1 MNWGIIG
8 LGYMAKNFTQSI
20 KELNASTII
29 GASSRSFL
37 KLIKY
42 GFRNKIRYE
51 NLYKNYEKILE
62 CKEIDNIY
70 ISTVNST
77 HHNLIINCIK
87 AGKNILCEKPF
98 VVNLEEANN
107 IKNKLKN
114 SNIFFLEAIPY
125 IVHPQILEVLKL
137 LKNNVIGKITNI
149 KSNFGSDKGPPSK
162 AKRLFN
168 KDLGGGAI
176 LDLGCY
182 PISISNIIANYDSNK
197 EQMIPVIKN
206 VSGESHKLGIDL
218 NAKAELTYDNSIISE
233 ISVSLNKD
241 LDNTTEIIGTEG
253 IIKILNPWTPGKKS
267 FFEVYRHNDI
277 NKIEVN
283 SKFGLFANQIN
294 FFNNCAKNKKLNT
307 NYPAMN
313 IDNSVNYVKL
323 ITKWKELLNS
333 YENKS
338 S

>member
-8 LGYMAKNFTQSI
+8 LGYMAKNFTWSI
-20 KELNASTII
+20 KELKGTTII
-29 GASSRSFL
+29 GASSRSFV

-42 GFRNKIRYE
+42 GFKNKISYE

-70 ISTVNST
+70 IATVNST
-77 HHNLIINCIK
+77 HHNLIINCIN

-98 VVNLEEANN
+98 VVNLEEAKN
-107 IKNKLKN
+107 INNKLKN
-114 SNIFFLEAIPY
+114 SNIFFLESIPY
-125 IVHPQILEVLKL
+125 TVHPQILEVLKL

-149 KSNFGSDKGPPSK
+149 KSNFGSDKGLPSK
-162 AKRLFN
+162 NKRLFN

-197 EQMIPVIKN
+197 KKMTPIIKN
-206 VSGESHKLGIDL
+206 VSGELHKLGIDL

-233 ISVSLNKD
+233 ISVSLNKN
-241 LDNTTEIIGTEG
+241 LDNTTKIIGTKG

-267 FFEVYRHNDI
+267 FLEVYRNNDV

-283 SKFGLFANQIN
+283 SKFDLFTNQIN
-294 FFNNCAKNKKLNT
+294 FFNNCAKNKKLNV

-313 IDNSVNYVKL
+313 IDNSVNYLKL